1 MDKIQVVGTSL
12 DKVYK
17 VTVESSKK
25 ENRSFI
31 VFTDD
36 KEFAK
41 QKISKL
47 SDIVPLLE
55 PSPLKILNIEEV
67 EILNK

>member
-47 SDIVPLLE
+47 ADIVPLLE

-67 EILNK
+67 EVLNK

>member
-55 PSPLKILNIEEV
+55 SSPLKILNIEEV
-67 EILNK
+67 EVLNK

>member
-17 VTVESSKK
+17 VTVESSKQ

>member
-1 MDKIQVVGTSL
+1 MDKIQVVGASL

-67 EILNK
+67 EVLNK

>member
-41 QKISKL
+41 QKVSKL

-55 PSPLKILNIEEV
+55 PFPLKILNIEEV
-67 EILNK
+67 EVLNK

>member
-55 PSPLKILNIEEV
+55 PSPLKILNIEGV

>member
-55 PSPLKILNIEEV
+55 PSPLKILNIEGG
-67 EILNK
+67 

>member
-47 SDIVPLLE
+47 SDTVPLLE
-55 PSPLKILNIEEV
+55 PLPLKILNIEEV

>member
-67 EILNK
+67 EVLNK

>member
-17 VTVESSKK
+17 VIVESSKK

-55 PSPLKILNIEEV
+55 PLPLKILNIEEV
-67 EILNK
+67 EVLNI

>member
-55 PSPLKILNIEEV
+55 SLPLKILNIEEV
-67 EILNK
+67 EVLNK